1 MLTLMQS
8 LAARVRAI
16 ATADSRLQTAG
27 KNMQVPDCNINEF
40 KAAMMARAMM
50 STLNSVSVQ
59 GNIVN

>member
-16 ATADSRLQTAG
+16 ATADSRLQE
-27 KNMQVPDCNINEF
+27 KKLQVPDCNINEF